1 MVKDAVSMELERD
14 QRLIKSCC
22 IVGALLVSL
31 CVVLPWSFTLLRPGD
46 NLIKNPSVVDD
57 SFYYFKTARYLA
69 RTGNATFDG
78 LNKTNGFHPLW
89 MLVNVAVWIALPDNV
104 SSFAA
109 WQVFSLLK
117 LGFLLLTYGLC
128 IWLFWR
134 LLGPWPAVCAVS
146 MLAYFRHTN
155 LVLYGMESTINIAL
169 GLVMAVSFSG
179 YLLKSHAPGVVLR
192 STSLGVLIG
201 LWGLARLDNLL
212 AFPWILLILFVGL
225 LVAGQSRKRSF
236 LMATGVLSIGTVV
249 VLPYLIWNVVVH
261 HHLMPISG
269 MIKGSFYNPG
279 INLAYISFYK
289 DHFILLIGTA
299 VIIGYGLCKAGG
311 GSKISNTTALTF
323 GAAAVLMGGVMTGFY
338 TVVFTRTSAGGWYFG
353 TQCTAV
359 LMATALA
366 AYWLKLPLQAKLGK
380 GAFASIC
387 VLLPL
392 LAGCQYLGYLNY
404 RMKEMPN
411 GISAGFYRAALWIK
425 EHIEEDAVLAGTD
438 VGLIGYFSDRTVIN
452 LDGLINSYEF
462 YEYLKRHQR
471 DEFLVKEKADYLIGV
486 GQCVGNLSRFA
497 PPYEYSFPD
506 THVVTHEDEIWR
518 SDTFVHDVGKPA
530 MVTVWKFHR

>member
-1 MVKDAVSMELERD
+1 MQLERD

-22 IVGALLVSL
+22 IAGVLLVAL

-46 NLIKNPSVVDD
+46 NLIANPSVVDD

-69 RTGNATFDG
+69 RTGTATFDG

-109 WQVFSLLK
+109 WQAFSLLK

-155 LVLYGMESTINIAL
+155 LVIYGMESTINIPL
-169 GLVMAVSFSG
+169 GLVMAAAFSG
-179 YLLKSHAPGVVLR
+179 YLLKSHASGVVLR

-212 AFPWILLILFVGL
+212 AFPWILLILFAGL
-225 LVAGQSRKRSF
+225 LVAGQSRKRSL

-249 VLPYLIWNVVVH
+249 VLPYLIWNLAVN
-261 HHLMPISG
+261 HHLLPVSG
-269 MIKGSFYNPG
+269 MIKGDFYNPG
-279 INLAYISFYK
+279 FNMAYIRFYK
-289 DHFILLIGTA
+289 DHFILLLATA
-299 VIIGYGLCKAGG
+299 GIIGYGLCKAGG
-311 GSKISNTTALTF
+311 GTKISKTMALTF
-323 GAAAVLMGGVMTGFY
+323 GAAAPLMGGVMTGFY

-366 AYWLKLPLQAKLGK
+366 AFWLQLSLQAKLGK
-380 GAFASIC
+380 RAFALIC

-411 GISAGFYRAALWIK
+411 GTSAGFYRAATWIK
-425 EHIEEDAVLAGTD
+425 ENIEEEAVLAGTD

-462 YEYLKRHQR
+462 YEYLKRQER
-471 DEFLVKEKADYLIGV
+471 DKFLVKKKTDYLVGV
-486 GQCVGNLSRFA
+486 GQCVGNLRRFT
-497 PPYEYSFPD
+497 PPYEYLFPD
-506 THVVTHEDEIWR
+506 THVVTHEDEVWR
-518 SDTFVHDVGKPA
+518 SDTYLHDEGKQA
-530 MVTVWKFHR
+530 MVTVWKFR

>member
-1 MVKDAVSMELERD
+1 MELEGD
-14 QRLIKSCC
+14 QRLIKICC
-22 IVGALLVSL
+22 IAGVLVVSL
-31 CVVLPWSFTLLRPGD
+31 CVILPWSFTLLRPGD
-46 NLIKNPSVVDD
+46 NLIANPSVVDD

-117 LGFLLLTYGLC
+117 LGFLLVTYGLC

-155 LVLYGMESTINIAL
+155 LVIYGMESTINTVL
-169 GLVMAVSFSG
+169 GLVMAVSLSG
-179 YLLKSHAPGVVLR
+179 YLLKSHSPGGVLR

-225 LVAGQSRKRSF
+225 QVAGQSRKRSF
-236 LMATGVLSIGTVV
+236 LTATGTLSVGTVV
-249 VLPYLIWNVVVH
+249 VLPYLIWNVVVN
-261 HHLMPISG
+261 HHLMPVSG
-269 MIKGSFYNPG
+269 MIKGSLHNPG
-279 INLAYISFYK
+279 FNLAYIRFYK
-289 DHFILLIGTA
+289 DHFILLLAA
-299 VIIGYGLCKAGG
+299 VGIIGYGLCKAGRDM
-311 GSKISNTTALTF
+311 KISKTTALTF
-323 GAAAVLMGGVMTGFY
+323 GAAALLMGGVMTGFY
-338 TVVFTRTSAGGWYFG
+338 TVVFTRTFAGGWYFG

-366 AYWLKLPLQAKLGK
+366 AYWLQLPLQAKLGK
-380 GAFASIC
+380 RAFSLIC
-387 VLLPL
+387 LLLPL

-411 GISAGFYRAALWIK
+411 GTSAGFYQAALWIK
-425 EHIEEDAVLAGTD
+425 ENIEEEAVLAGTD

-462 YEYLKRHQR
+462 YEYLKRQQR
-471 DEFLVKEKADYLIGV
+471 DQFLVKMKADYLVGV
-486 GQCVGNLSRFA
+486 GQCVGNLSRFI

-506 THVVTHEDEIWR
+506 THVVTHEDEVWR
-518 SDTFVHDVGKPA
+518 SDIYLHDVGKPA
-530 MVTVWKFHR
+530 MVMVWKFH